1 MTSDVSVLIPA
12 YGDSPYLIETLI
24 SISHNSVLPGE
35 VLIIDDGLSGKAL
48 QDIHNFHGNFRPLV
62 RKSNS
67 KGLVEA
73 LNTGLKLAQFKF
85 ICRIDND
92 DLMMSKRIETQLKFF
107 EGNAKTVAVG
117 SQCIYIDSNG
127 KETGLSRYFVGD
139 ISTSPKFSTQCLVAH
154 PSTMYLRSAA
164 LSINGYR
171 SIFNWNGTDI
181 AEDFDFWLRLS
192 RLGEIVVMDEFLTK
206 YRQHP
211 KQLSSLNSF
220 GQSLG
225 TPFISAVNKAKLDSQ
240 QCLYFSPTDISQ
252 RKYVTSLVR
261 QFLGIKKRMALD
273 LMFLQ
278 IQYPKITRMKA
289 VRSILLKTIHLLE
302 R

>member
-1 MTSDVSVLIPA
+1 M
-12 YGDSPYLIETLI
+12 
-24 SISHNSVLPGE
+24 
-35 VLIIDDGLSGKAL
+35 
-48 QDIHNFHGNFRPLV
+48 F
-62 RKSNS
+62 
-67 KGLVEA
+67 
-73 LNTGLKLAQFKF
+73 
-85 ICRIDND
+85 
-92 DLMMSKRIETQLKFF
+92 SKRIETQLKYF
-107 EGNAKTVAVG
+107 EENAKTVAVG
-117 SQCIYIDSNG
+117 SQCVYIDANG

-139 ISTSPKFSTQCLVAH
+139 ISTSPKFSTQCLIAH

-192 RLGEIVVMDEFLTK
+192 RLGEIVVVDEFLTK

-211 KQLSSLNSF
+211 KQLSSLNSI

-225 TPFISAVNKAKLDSQ
+225 TPFVSAVNKGGLDSQ
-240 QCLYFSPTDISQ
+240 QCLYLSPADISQ
-252 RKYVTSLVR
+252 RKYITSLVG

-273 LMFLQ
+273 LMFSQ

-302 R
+302 RK